1 MSGEI
6 FTFLT
11 GEISGTVQ
19 NTKTRFRGSPIFSL
33 SQLQLVNGT
42 PKVTQIVDFIGT
54 AIIEGHL
61 LPGSRLPSLRE
72 FCGQIDISKFTVVEA
87 LERLR
92 ARGLITSIQGRG
104 YFVSTSRQASDR
116 EADKPLT
123 SVNADLHS
131 RLKRAFSKSS
141 DILRPGCGF
150 LPEEWLDTEYF
161 RKALR
166 QIIRKPQ
173 LKFSEYGNPRGYLPL
188 RKTLQ
193 MKMNEAGIN
202 VPVEQIIMA
211 NSTMNAIDMLFRILI
226 KPGDTVLIDDPC
238 YFNFRASLSQHQ
250 ANVAFV
256 PRGHAG
262 VDKEAL
268 EEVLNTTRPRVY
280 LTSGLM
286 HNPTGQSYS
295 LEEMFALITVL
306 NRYDCHLIEDDLY
319 HDLMDPATKPMSAL
333 AGLTNASYISGFSK
347 LLSANMRVA
356 YIATN
361 PVLAEKLEQ
370 LKQQTGG
377 VTCEFTEQ
385 TLHQFFR
392 DGSYNRHQRRLTGN
406 LSDVASQV
414 KKWLQEAGCRFPVPH
429 SHGLF
434 LWAELPDHIDS
445 DTLAEKALA
454 QGLALAPGTL
464 FCRTAEGLRYMRF
477 NIAHSHNKKVATLVT
492 QLLQPDA

>member
-1 MSGEI
+1 MFSEI
-6 FTFLT
+6 FAFLT
-11 GEISGTVQ
+11 GKISGTVRRV
-19 NTKTRFRGSPIFSL
+19 KASIRGSPIFSL

-42 PKVTQIVDFIGT
+42 AKVTQIVDFISA
-54 AIIEGHL
+54 AIIGGQL

-72 FCGQIDISKFTVVEA
+72 FCDQVETSKFTVVKA

-104 YFVSTSRQASDR
+104 YFVSHARQTTEID
-116 EADKPLT
+116 ADKPL
-123 SVNADLHS
+123 SLVSPDLHS
-131 RLKRAFSKSS
+131 RLKHAFAKSS

-150 LPEEWLDTEYF
+150 LPEEWLDTEFF

-193 MKMNEAGIN
+193 MKMNEAGIS

-250 ANVAFV
+250 ANVVFI
-256 PRGHAG
+256 PRGHTG
-262 VDKEAL
+262 VDIDELETLLKES
-268 EEVLNTTRPRVY
+268 RPRAY

-319 HDLMDPATKPMSAL
+319 HDLMEPATKPMSAL

-361 PVLAEKLEQ
+361 PLLAEKLVQ

-392 DGSYNRHQRRLTGN
+392 DGSYNRHQRRLIGN
-406 LSDVASQV
+406 LSDVSSRV
-414 KKWLQEAGCRFPVPH
+414 KSWLQEAGCRFPVVH
-429 SHGLF
+429 SYGLF
-434 LWAELPDHIDS
+434 LWAELPEHIDS
-445 DTLAEKALA
+445 ETLAERALA

-464 FCRTAEGLRYMRF
+464 FCQKAEGLRYMRF
-477 NIAHSHNKKVATLVT
+477 NIAHSHNDKVAALVT
-492 QLLQPDA
+492 RLLKP